1 MAAFR
6 KLLRSLFVI
15 FVLLASFALPISA
28 KAANVNVRIGEA
40 INYPNGFTYM
50 THYFYMNDTLAF
62 CLEPRLGPM
71 AEGSYEAIEVSSEG
85 SEGYPLLVRVLACG
99 YGGPNDLTGVFFP
112 GASERDRYIY
122 THIAAGYAYLNN
134 SQMDG
139 KVHDITGLSAEEF
152 EACGLGDFVRA
163 AWDSGYE
170 GTVRIVRV
178 NGYQDIGYLASYEE
192 PGWTLRIKKSD
203 VETGAYL
210 SGAIYGVYSDPD
222 CNNQIATIA
231 ATDSNGNSSG
241 KIKKQYS
248 KVYVKEVKAP
258 KGYVKDENVYEVDKY
273 DDVTVEMTDL
283 RYKVKL
289 RFNKTDSRNSN
300 TILNNLTPK
309 AVFDIVD
316 PSTGVTIASDI
327 TIDENGYAITSD
339 VIPSGRYEV
348 IEKVAPR
355 GYRKSTTPFIVEFYD
370 DTDTV
375 MDDSISEKVLPVVI
389 PNTPIEGKLKL
400 YKEGEMLV
408 DVVKGDEKK
417 GTDAK
422 FKYEKKPMSGIKFDL
437 FAAEDIYE
445 PDGSLD
451 SNGKR
456 NIVYKK
462 DEKIATITTDANGIA
477 TYSDHNKPLYIGK
490 YYVTEVGVPKGYVK
504 NTNKYEFVVDDSQ
517 ADVDYESRVDVEN
530 IRSKFSVKISK
541 NDIRR
546 TTYLKGAE
554 FGLYAYEDI
563 LSFDGKVLV
572 SKDEFLGKCTSGSDG
587 KGTFKPDLCEGRY
600 YIKELKSPEGYIMSS
615 EAKTVILKGDEVHE
629 YNNSTIEFANE
640 KINEPTENK
649 ITTNAKIV
657 KGATQSRVVKT
668 NYRTEDNGEE
678 GYSIVLS
685 AADIGES
692 AVDSRVYALALF
704 VLVVVI
710 TSVSVAAKERV
721 GGRKN
726 D

>member
-1 MAAFR
+1 MAMKNVTIAF
-6 KLLRSLFVI
+6 
-15 FVLLASFALPISA
+15 
-28 KAANVNVRIGEA
+28 
-40 INYPNGFTYM
+40 
-50 THYFYMNDTLAF
+50 
-62 CLEPRLGPM
+62 
-71 AEGSYEAIEVSSEG
+71 
-85 SEGYPLLVRVLACG
+85 
-99 YGGPNDLTGVFFP
+99 
-112 GASERDRYIY
+112 
-122 THIAAGYAYLNN
+122 
-134 SQMDG
+134 
-139 KVHDITGLSAEEF
+139 
-152 EACGLGDFVRA
+152 
-163 AWDSGYE
+163 E
-170 GTVRIVRV
+170 GTVAVDRVSFEVDAGDYLVVVGENGSGKSTLMRAMLGLVKPRSGSIVYGDGLV
-178 NGYQDIGYLASYEE
+178 VFEKI
-192 PGWTLRIKKSD
+192 PP
-203 VETGAYL
+203 
-210 SGAIYGVYSDPD
+210 GVYF
-222 CNNQIATIA
+222 
-231 ATDSNGNSSG
+231 
-241 KIKKQYS
+241 IK
-248 KVYVKEVKAP
+248 E
-258 KGYVKDENVYEVDKY
+258 
-273 DDVTVEMTDL
+273 
-283 RYKVKL
+283 
-289 RFNKTDSRNSN
+289 
-300 TILNNLTPK
+300 
-309 AVFDIVD
+309 
-316 PSTGVTIASDI
+316 
-327 TIDENGYAITSD
+327 
-339 VIPSGRYEV
+339 
-348 IEKVAPR
+348 
-355 GYRKSTTPFIVEFYD
+355 
-370 DTDTV
+370 
-375 MDDSISEKVLPVVI
+375 
-389 PNTPIEGKLKL
+389 
-400 YKEGEMLV
+400 
-408 DVVKGDEKK
+408 
-417 GTDAK
+417 
-422 FKYEKKPMSGIKFDL
+422 
-437 FAAEDIYE
+437 
-445 PDGSLD
+445 
-451 SNGKR
+451 
-456 NIVYKK
+456 
-462 DEKIATITTDANGIA
+462 TTDANGIA

-600 YIKELKSPEGYIMSS
+600 YIKELKAPEGYIMSS

-710 TSVSVAAKERV
+710 TSVSIAAKERV

>member
-1 MAAFR
+1 MAGIR
-6 KLLRSLFVI
+6 KKLRSLFVF

-28 KAANVNVRIGEA
+28 KAANVNVRVGEA
-40 INYPNGFTYM
+40 LNDPNGFPYM
-50 THYFYMNDTLAF
+50 THYFYMNDTLAY

-71 AEGSYEAIEVSSEG
+71 AEGNYETMDISSEG
-85 SEGYPLLVRVLACG
+85 SEGYPLLIRVLACG

-112 GASERDRYIY
+112 GASERDRYLY

-139 KVHDITGLSAEEF
+139 KVHDITGLSEAEF

-210 SGAIYGVYSDPD
+210 SGAVYGVYSDPE
-222 CNNQIATIA
+222 CNNQIITIA

-248 KVYVKEVKAP
+248 KVYVKEVRAP
-258 KGYVKDENVYEVDKY
+258 KGYVRDENVYEVDKY

-289 RFNKTDSRNSN
+289 RFNKVDSRNST
-300 TILNNLTPK
+300 TIMNNLTPK
-309 AVFDIVD
+309 AVFDIYD
-316 PSTGVTIASDI
+316 PVEQKIIASDI
-327 TIDENGYAITSD
+327 TIDEKGYAITSD

-355 GYRKSTTPFIVEFYD
+355 GYKKASSPFIVEFYD

-389 PNTPIEGKLKL
+389 PNNPIEGKLKV
-400 YKEGEMLV
+400 YKEGEMLT
-408 DVVKGDEKK
+408 DVTKGDENR
-417 GTDAK
+417 GLDAK
-422 FKYEKKPMSGIKFDL
+422 FKYEKKPMSGIKFDI

-451 SNGKR
+451 ADGKR

-462 DEKIATITTDANGIA
+462 DSKIATITTDVNGIA
-477 TYSDHNKPLYIGK
+477 TYSDHAKPLYIGK
-490 YYVTEVGVPKGYVK
+490 YYVKEVGVAKGYVK
-504 NTNKYEFVVDDSQ
+504 NINKYEFVVDDSQ

-530 IRSKFSVKISK
+530 IRSKFSVKVSK
-541 NDIRR
+541 NDIKR

-554 FGLYAYEDI
+554 FGVYAYEDI
-563 LSFDGKVLV
+563 YSFDGKLLV
-572 SKDEFLGKCTSGSDG
+572 SKDEFLGKCVSGADG

-600 YIKELKSPEGYIMSS
+600 YIKELKAPEGYIKSS

-629 YNNSTIEFANE
+629 YNNSVIEFANE
-640 KINEPTENK
+640 KINEDTEEK
-649 ITTNAKIV
+649 LKTTSKIV
-657 KGATQSRVVKT
+657 KGATQTRVVKT
-668 NYRTEDNGEE
+668 NYRTDDIGEE

-685 AADIGES
+685 ASDTDEAAKQS
-692 AVDSRVYALALF
+692 KAYALLLF
-704 VLVVVI
+704 MMVVVV
-710 TSVSVAAKERV
+710 TSVSVGARERA
-721 GGRKN
+721 GGKKR
-726 D
+726 